1 MTALPDHRVSGSPTA
16 IVDHALAGEPAGDDL
31 AGAPSDERHYACL
44 AVVSHLRT
52 GDCRSLRTVS
62 GVTGV
67 VGTDACADT
76 HVLVCARSPRAAR
89 RRVVALIAEA
99 VPHAVVTVPDVVDY
113 DTALLEFLARH
124 SDDPEVL
131 DCRFD
136 DCLAVADALDRLA

>member
-1 MTALPDHRVSGSPTA
+1 MTAVPDHRVSPNDAA
-16 IVDHALAGEPAGDDL
+16 IFDHALAGDLPGDHL
-31 AGAPSDERHYACL
+31 AVSPNDERHYACL

-52 GDCRSLRTVS
+52 GDCRSLRRVH

-67 VGTDACADT
+67 VGTEVCADT
-76 HVLVCARSPRAAR
+76 HVLVSARSPRAAR

-124 SDDPEVL
+124 SDDPELL

-136 DCLAVADALDRLA
+136 DCLAVADSLDRLA